1 MSGTH
6 AKPAL
11 ASYRD
16 KVTEMIEEG
25 VPFGDVEDAI
35 NAHAGLTEDQKAA
48 LWLFAFSLRD
58 RSEQQRDARAHL
70 TAVQVAA
77 GDSEMTEQARER
89 SLGDAAAALSEQAGA
104 ERYQRYQREA
114 RSGKER
120 ATDGAR
126 PREFDAKGFPV
137 PQRNRSFLE
146 RVARLLNPQ

>member
-6 AKPAL
+6 ARPAL

-16 KVTEMIEEG
+16 KVTEMISEG
-25 VPFGDVEDAI
+25 APFGDVEDAI

-77 GDSEMTEQARER
+77 GDSEMTE
-89 SLGDAAAALSEQAGA
+89 
-104 ERYQRYQREA
+104 
-114 RSGKER
+114 
-120 ATDGAR
+120 
-126 PREFDAKGFPV
+126 
-137 PQRNRSFLE
+137 
-146 RVARLLNPQ
+146 